1 MSPATGKG
9 GPGNVCII
17 KVFILLNVKR
27 IDVKRIVERLILVSV
42 SLLYVFRTQHM
53 SNYSDV
59 VTSYCK
65 SHNFKIL

>member
-27 IDVKRIVERLILVSV
+27 IDVKRIVERLIL
-42 SLLYVFRTQHM
+42 YKYQYH
-53 SNYSDV
+53 
-59 VTSYCK
+59 YCMYLE
-65 SHNFKIL
+65 HNI